1 MPDATSRPAGV
12 SSDEA
17 PYGESA
23 AADASPPP
31 LMKVE
36 AWLGLSFASAMKII
50 WQAARR
56 LHQQKQDAE
65 NLVQEVWCRV
75 LVVSAKPGSKRPSN
89 PGAWLNK
96 VTHNIFIS
104 EWRHAQSAK
113 SGSGRVPESI
123 EGIDPPDFESA
134 STEDVAL
141 RSVEAAKVRKALL
154 RLPQYQ
160 QQLIADHY
168 FEKKTLE
175 AMSILRGNIP
185 KTTLKSQL
193 DAAIRD
199 LRRLMR
205 SESETR

>member
-1 MPDATSRPAGV
+1 MPDATSRPARVNRDKG
-12 SSDEA
+12 A
-17 PYGESA
+17 YGESLA
-23 AADASPPP
+23 GDASPPP

-50 WQAARR
+50 WQSARR
-56 LHQQKQDAE
+56 FYQRKQDAE

-75 LVVSAKPGSKRPSN
+75 LEVSAKPASKRPTN
-89 PGAWLNK
+89 PAAWLNTM
-96 VTHNIFIS
+96 THNIFIS
-104 EWRHAQSAK
+104 EWRHAQAVK
-113 SGSGRVPESI
+113 SGSGKAPDSI
-123 EGIDPPDFESA
+123 EGIDTPDSQSE
-134 STEDVAL
+134 STEDTAI
-141 RSVEAAKVRKALL
+141 RNVEAAKVRKALL

-160 QQLIADHY
+160 QQLLIDHY

-185 KTTLKSQL
+185 KSTLKSQL

-199 LRRLMR
+199 LRRSMR